1 MRHRKQGRKL
11 GRTAAHRRAM
21 VRNLV
26 CSLMLAEPE
35 GDGPH
40 RITTTLPKAKEA
52 RRLAEK
58 IITLGKRGTLHA
70 RRRAL
75 ALLGDKAIVK
85 LVFEEIAP
93 LYNGRPGGYTRI
105 LRLPASRRGDGADL
119 CYLEL
124 VAEELEAAAGAEEPV
139 APRVTTQT
147 PATGAPEEPE
157 TADEDT
163 EAEETDATDG
173 EPSGDGDEAPASS

>member
-1 MRHRKQGRKL
+1 MRHRKKGRKL

-26 CSLMLAEPE
+26 CDLMLAAPE
-35 GDGPH
+35 GEGPR
-40 RITTTLPKAKEA
+40 RITTTIPKAKEA

-58 IITLGKRGTLHA
+58 VITLGKRGTLHA

-75 ALLGDKAIVK
+75 ALLGDKAVVK
-85 LVFEEIAP
+85 LVFEEVAP
-93 LYNGRPGGYTRI
+93 LYNDRPGGYTRI

-124 VAEELEAAAGAEEPV
+124 VAEELEAAPRAEEPV
-139 APRVTTQT
+139 APKVSAQA
-147 PATGAPEEPE
+147 PPSGAPEGP
-157 TADEDT
+157 DE
-163 EAEETDATDG
+163 EA
-173 EPSGDGDEAPASS
+173 EAPADASEDEPAEDDDEEKPSPE